1 MIGVRLLHSQHWCQ
15 HDAIGVR
22 AMRKRS
28 IATLGIVWMLQ
39 FGLASAEEPVACGGT
54 ADTKCPGTNQFCDRG
69 VGKCR
74 APDAPG
80 VCRVK
85 TQMCTM
91 DYTPVCGCDGKTYA
105 NACGAASAGISVDHA
120 GDCGGKS

>member
-1 MIGVRLLHSQHWCQ
+1 
-15 HDAIGVR
+15 
-22 AMRKRS
+22 MRKRS

-39 FGLASAEEPVACGGT
+39 FGLASAEDPVTCGGT

-69 VGKCR
+69 VGKCQTT
-74 APDAPG
+74 DAPG

-105 NACGAASAGISVDHA
+105 NACGATSAGISVDHT
-120 GDCGGKS
+120 GECDGNS